1 MTFRELILRHGG
13 TVAFGYGLALC
24 SSFGQTF
31 FIALSGPGIRESFGL
46 SHGGF
51 GAIYSTA
58 TLCSG
63 LLMIWAG
70 GVLDRVSTEV
80 YAAVAVGGLAL
91 AALGLSLAP
100 GVAVVAVS
108 LFALR
113 LFGQGM
119 LGHASVTSTARLPQ
133 AIRGRAIGI
142 ATLGFSTGEM
152 LLPGLALA
160 IIAAAGWASV
170 WQVVASALTVA
181 FGLVLAK
188 AIRRRRTADTDPARR
203 AAPASPSIPQRRR
216 DVIRDWRFLVL
227 IPSMI
232 APGAIGTGYFFHQ
245 RLIGEQVGWGLD
257 EIALGFATYAG
268 TALVSTMTAGMVVDR
283 FRGVRVAPFYLVF
296 LGLASL
302 TLAFWPG
309 GPPAMAFFALLAM
322 TAAANSVVVPAV
334 LAEIY
339 GTEKLGTIR
348 ALAGAIMVVGS
359 ATTPVLFGVL
369 FDAGVTVGAIGIASA
384 AYVVVVSA
392 LNALLFR
399 QPSVN
404 PN

>member
-1 MTFRELILRHGG
+1 MTFRDLILRHGG
-13 TVAFGYGLALC
+13 TVAFGFGLAFC

-31 FIALSGPGIRESFGL
+31 FVSLSGPGIRDAFGL

-51 GAIYSTA
+51 GAIYSLA

-70 GVLDRVSTEV
+70 GVLDRVSTQV
-80 YAAVAVGGLAL
+80 YGAVALGGLAT
-91 AALGLSLAP
+91 AALVLSLAP
-100 GVAVVAVS
+100 HVAVVAVA

-119 LGHASVTSTARLPQ
+119 LGHAAITSTARLPQ

-142 ATLGFSTGEM
+142 ATLGFATGEM
-152 LLPGLALA
+152 VLPGVT
-160 IIAAAGWASV
+160 IVVIGAAGWTAA
-170 WQVVASALTVA
+170 WKAAATLLAVVFA
-181 FGLVLAK
+181 LVLLRTLRD
-188 AIRRRRTADTDPARR
+188 RRSDALR
-203 AAPASPSIPQRRR
+203 APAPSPADGTPQRRR

-245 RLIGEQVGWGLD
+245 RLIGEQLGWRLD
-257 EIALGFATYAG
+257 ELALGFATYAG
-268 TALVSTMTAGMVVDR
+268 AALASTMVFGMLVDR
-283 FRGVRVAPFYLVF
+283 YRGIPLSRFYLAF

-302 TLAFWPG
+302 SLATWPG
-309 GPPAMAFFALLAM
+309 GPPAVVFFALLAM
-322 TAAANSVVVPAV
+322 TAAGNAVVVPAA

-339 GTEKLGTIR
+339 GTERLGTIR

-359 ATTPVLFGVL
+359 ATTPVLFGVM
-369 FDAGVTVGAIGIASA
+369 FDAGVTIGAIGLGSA
-384 AYVVVVSA
+384 CYVVVAA
-392 LNALLFR
+392 LVTGTLAR
-399 QPSVN
+399 AERVR

>member
-31 FIALSGPGIRESFGL
+31 FIALTGPGIREEFGL

-91 AALGLSLAP
+91 AALSLSLAP
-100 GVAVVAVS
+100 GIVVVALS

-113 LFGQGM
+113 LCGQGM
-119 LGHASVTSTARLPQ
+119 LGHAAVTSTARLPQ

-142 ATLGFSTGEM
+142 ATLGFATGEM
-152 LLPGLALA
+152 ILPGIALAL
-160 IIAAAGWASV
+160 IAAAGWAAA
-170 WQVVASALTVA
+170 WKAVASVLIVA
-181 FGLVLAK
+181 FGIVLAK
-188 AIRRRRTADTDPARR
+188 AIRRVRTAEA
-203 AAPASPSIPQRRR
+203 AAGAPAVATHPGDLLRRR
-216 DVIRDWRFLVL
+216 DVITDWRFLVL
-227 IPSMI
+227 VPSMI

-245 RLIGEQVGWGLD
+245 RLIGEQIGWGLD
-257 EIALGFATYAG
+257 DLAVGFATYAG
-268 TALVSTMTAGMVVDR
+268 TALASTMTTGMLVDR
-283 FRGVRVAPFYLVF
+283 FRGMRVCRFYLMF
-296 LGLASL
+296 LAIASL
-302 TLAFWPG
+302 SLAFWPG
-309 GPPAMAFFALLAM
+309 GPPAVLFFALLAM
-322 TAAANSVVVPAV
+322 TAAANGVVIPAV
-334 LAEIY
+334 LAELY
-339 GTEKLGTIR
+339 GTERLGTIR

-359 ATTPVLFGVL
+359 ATTPVLFGLL
-369 FDAGVTVGAIGIASA
+369 FDTGVTIGAIGIASA
-384 AYVVVVSA
+384 LYVLVAASLTGFLPRVA
-392 LNALLFR
+392 
-399 QPSVN
+399 SVN